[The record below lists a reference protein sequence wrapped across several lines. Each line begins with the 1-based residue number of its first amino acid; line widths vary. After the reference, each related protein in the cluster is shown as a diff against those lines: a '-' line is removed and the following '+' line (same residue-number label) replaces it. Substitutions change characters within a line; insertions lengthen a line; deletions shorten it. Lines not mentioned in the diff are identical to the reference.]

1 MPKAT
6 KFSNDIFSGCTT
18 ENIDLTLSADQ
29 KSNVDGNTWTYTYTY
44 SSTKTYSYSYTFKSI
59 TFE

>member
-6 KFSNDIFSGCTT
+6 DFGSNIFSDCTT

-29 KSNVDGNTWTYTYTY
+29 KSNVDGNTWTYTFTIGSNTYT
-44 SSTKTYSYSYTFKSI
+44 YSYTFKSI